1 MFWWF
6 PYLAILFYCKKVQLS
21 LWHVET
27 GPRRLCLTFA
37 LPNYHGF
44 SLPSCWS
51 SFGFKG
57 VVNLDRSIFCQ
68 LTKVGVEFQVC
79 NRILTSSGAMGDHQA
94 FKRFRTH
101 WNLNL
106 CPKQNASFTR
116 KGPVGR
122 ARWGPVGP
130 GASSKMKNCTQ
141 PKERN
146 ERLTA
151 TWETVTAHKAV
162 RVPSRVVPSCH
173 ASKQV
178 DMWKK
183 IKCWQMPSVSILKF
197 ESLL

>member
-57 VVNLDRSIFCQ
+57 VVNLDRSIFCK

-116 KGPVGR
+116 KVPVGR
-122 ARWGPVGP
+122 ARGGGP

-141 PKERN
+141 PKERYW
-146 ERLTA
+146 RLTA

-162 RVPSRVVPSCH
+162 RVRSRV
-173 ASKQV
+173 SKQV
-178 DMWKK
+178 EKCWK
-183 IKCWQMPSVSILKF
+183 IKKPSASILKF

>member
-57 VVNLDRSIFCQ
+57 VVNLDRSIFCK

-116 KGPVGR
+116 KVPVGR
-122 ARWGPVGP
+122 ARGGGP
-130 GASSKMKNCTQ
+130 GPRPRWRIAHSLKKDIDASQ
-141 PKERN
+141 RLERQWRPTRPCESVQGCRN
-146 ERLTA
+146 KLRSVER
-151 TWETVTAHKAV
+151 
-162 RVPSRVVPSCH
+162 
-173 ASKQV
+173 
-178 DMWKK
+178 
-183 IKCWQMPSVSILKF
+183 
-197 ESLL
+197 